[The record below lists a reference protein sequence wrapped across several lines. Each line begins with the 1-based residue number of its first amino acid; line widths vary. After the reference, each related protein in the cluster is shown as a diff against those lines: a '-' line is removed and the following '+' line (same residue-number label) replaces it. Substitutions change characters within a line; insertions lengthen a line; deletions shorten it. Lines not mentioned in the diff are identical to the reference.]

1 MAEGLKMIAQK
12 TKKIQKGLVNE
23 LTRVSKS
30 LYLIRF
36 TPHTPV
42 DIKPGQ
48 FVSVLCDNLTL
59 RRPFSVM
66 NYEDGVIS
74 ILFKKKGA
82 GTTYISNLKQGD
94 EIDFVGPM
102 GNGFN
107 IERKKSLLI
116 SAGVGSAPVFYLH
129 KKMEE
134 LGVENFFASGFVSKE
149 EIPSNLEFDM
159 VTTDDGSEG
168 KKGSIVNYVEGLI
181 LSFNPE
187 KIYCCGPEIVLK
199 LIVQTAEKHSIKT
212 EVAMEKVMACSIGV
226 CKGCVIKI
234 KKDGKIQN
242 ATVCHDGPV
251 FDGGDVVWQ

>member
-36 TPHTPV
+36 TPHTSV

-66 NYEDGVIS
+66 DYEDGVIS

-134 LGVENFFASGFVSKE
+134 LDVENFFASGFVSKE

-168 KKGSIVNYVEGLI
+168 KKGSIVNYIEGLI

>member
-1 MAEGLKMIAQK
+1 MIAQK
-12 TKKIQKGLVNE
+12 TKKIQKGLINE

-36 TPHTPV
+36 IPHTPV

-66 NYEDGVIS
+66 DYEDGVIS

-134 LGVENFFASGFVSKE
+134 LGIENFFASGFVSKD

>member
-36 TPHTPV
+36 TPHTSV

-66 NYEDGVIS
+66 DYEDGVIS

>member
-1 MAEGLKMIAQK
+1 MIAQK

-66 NYEDGVIS
+66 DYEDGVIS

-134 LGVENFFASGFVSKE
+134 LDVENFFASGFVSKE

-159 VTTDDGSEG
+159 ITTDDGSEG

>member
-1 MAEGLKMIAQK
+1 MIAQK

-66 NYEDGVIS
+66 DYEDGVIS

-134 LGVENFFASGFVSKE
+134 LDVENFFASGFVSKE

-168 KKGSIVNYVEGLI
+168 KKGSIVNYIEGLI

>member
-66 NYEDGVIS
+66 GYEDGVIS

>member
-1 MAEGLKMIAQK
+1 MIAQK

-42 DIKPGQ
+42 DI
-48 FVSVLCDNLTL
+48 VSVLCDNLTL

-66 NYEDGVIS
+66 DYEDGVIS

-129 KKMEE
+129 KKIEE
-134 LGVENFFASGFVSKE
+134 LGVENLFASGFVSKE

>member
-1 MAEGLKMIAQK
+1 MIAQK

-36 TPHTPV
+36 TPHTSV

-66 NYEDGVIS
+66 DYEDGVIS

-134 LGVENFFASGFVSKE
+134 LDVENFFASGFVSKE

-168 KKGSIVNYVEGLI
+168 KKGSIVNYIEGLI

>member
-1 MAEGLKMIAQK
+1 MIAQK

-66 NYEDGVIS
+66 DYEDGVIS

-134 LGVENFFASGFVSKE
+134 LDVENFFASGFVSKE

>member
-66 NYEDGVIS
+66 DYEDGVIS

-134 LGVENFFASGFVSKE
+134 LDVENFFASGFVSKE

-168 KKGSIVNYVEGLI
+168 KKGSIVNYIEGLI

>member
-1 MAEGLKMIAQK
+1 MIAQK

-36 TPHTPV
+36 TPHTSV

-66 NYEDGVIS
+66 DYEDGVIS

-116 SAGVGSAPVFYLH
+116 SAGVGSTPVFYLH

-134 LGVENFFASGFVSKE
+134 LDVENFFASGFVSKE

-168 KKGSIVNYVEGLI
+168 KKGSIVNYIEGLI

>member
-1 MAEGLKMIAQK
+1 MIAQR

-66 NYEDGVIS
+66 DYEDGVIS

-82 GTTYISNLKQGD
+82 GTAYISNLKQGD
-94 EIDFVGPM
+94 NVDFVGPM

-129 KKMEE
+129 KKMDE
-134 LGVENFFASGFVSKE
+134 LGIENFFASGFVSKE

-159 VTTDDGSEG
+159 ITTDDGSEG
-168 KKGSIVNYVEGLI
+168 KKVRICRQLWKDRPPMPFPLSRFWTGPRDAASIWNSGSPSMRAWANCR
-181 LSFNPE
+181 P
-187 KIYCCGPEIVLK
+187 
-199 LIVQTAEKHSIKT
+199 
-212 EVAMEKVMACSIGV
+212 
-226 CKGCVIKI
+226 
-234 KKDGKIQN
+234 
-242 ATVCHDGPV
+242 
-251 FDGGDVVWQ
+251 

>member
-1 MAEGLKMIAQK
+1 MLKKQ
-12 TKKIQKGLVNE
+12 KKIQKGLVNE

-66 NYEDGVIS
+66 DYEDGVIS

>member
-1 MAEGLKMIAQK
+1 MIAQK

-36 TPHTPV
+36 TPHTSV

-66 NYEDGVIS
+66 DYEDGVIS

-168 KKGSIVNYVEGLI
+168 KKGSIVNYIEGLI

>member
-66 NYEDGVIS
+66 DYEDGVIS

-82 GTTYISNLKQGD
+82 GTAYISNLKQGD
-94 EIDFVGPM
+94 NVEVG
-102 GNGFN
+102 GQ
-107 IERKKSLLI
+107 
-116 SAGVGSAPVFYLH
+116 VV
-129 KKMEE
+129 
-134 LGVENFFASGFVSKE
+134 LGRQ
-149 EIPSNLEFDM
+149 
-159 VTTDDGSEG
+159 
-168 KKGSIVNYVEGLI
+168 
-181 LSFNPE
+181 
-187 KIYCCGPEIVLK
+187 VLTK
-199 LIVQTAEKHSIKT
+199 
-212 EVAMEKVMACSIGV
+212 
-226 CKGCVIKI
+226 
-234 KKDGKIQN
+234 N
-242 ATVCHDGPV
+242 
-251 FDGGDVVWQ
+251 

>member
-66 NYEDGVIS
+66 DYEDEVIS

>member
-1 MAEGLKMIAQK
+1 MIAQK

-66 NYEDGVIS
+66 GYEDGVIS

>member
-66 NYEDGVIS
+66 GYEDGVIS

-134 LGVENFFASGFVSKE
+134 LDVENFFASGFVSKE

-168 KKGSIVNYVEGLI
+168 KKGSIVNYIEGLI

>member
-12 TKKIQKGLVNE
+12 KKKIQKGLVNE

-66 NYEDGVIS
+66 DYEDGVIS

-94 EIDFVGPM
+94 EIDFVGTM

-134 LGVENFFASGFVSKE
+134 LDVENFFASGFVSKE

>member
-1 MAEGLKMIAQK
+1 MIAQK

-66 NYEDGVIS
+66 DYEDGVIS

-102 GNGFN
+102 GNGLN

-116 SAGVGSAPVFYLH
+116 SAGVGPAPVFYLH

-134 LGVENFFASGFVSKE
+134 LDVQNFFASGFVSKE

>member
-1 MAEGLKMIAQK
+1 MIAQK

-66 NYEDGVIS
+66 DYEDGVIS

-129 KKMEE
+129 KKIEE
-134 LGVENFFASGFVSKE
+134 LGVENLFASGFVSKE

>member
-66 NYEDGVIS
+66 DYEDGVIS

-116 SAGVGSAPVFYLH
+116 SAGGGSAPVFYLH

-134 LGVENFFASGFVSKE
+134 LDVENFFASGFVSKE

-199 LIVQTAEKHSIKT
+199 LIVQTAEKHLIKT
-212 EVAMEKVMACSIGV
+212 VVAMEKVMACSIGV

-251 FDGGDVVWQ
+251 FDGRDVVWQ